1 MFSLSGQLVES
12 KISNERV
19 ESYLDVHQTHMRD
32 LLTAMF
38 EDINEMNR
46 SNVFALHIDSE
57 STGRPCDAAV

>member
-1 MFSLSGQLVES
+1 MFSLSGSSSRVRFQMS
-12 KISNERV
+12 APSPISTCIR
-19 ESYLDVHQTHMRD
+19 HTMRD

-57 STGRPCDAAV
+57 STGRPGDAAV